1 MNFGEEVKGRLE
13 VAHLLSQR
21 DRLLQVGIRGL
32 RLIGLPALRPNPH
45 AETLARMLLEEVWRR
60 ERRNAAV
67 KLESVAHTKGISLR
81 T

>member
-32 RLIGLPALRPNPH
+32 RLIGLSALHGSFQQTGQLIGEALLLRVGRYRYSGELFSTLPLHGVH
-45 AETLARMLLEEVWRR
+45 AD
-60 ERRNAAV
+60 
-67 KLESVAHTKGISLR
+67 KC
-81 T
+81 